1 MFNRNGTCPMP
12 SRAAILT
19 SLGSPDPKPFAFEP
33 MPDRFE
39 GPSIK
44 IGLEG
49 HGAVVVNVESASRLA
64 NAIRINVPDRADQI
78 DACIEQAARNVTGA
92 S

>member
-1 MFNRNGTCPMP
+1 MP

-19 SLGSPDPKPFAFEP
+19 SLGRPEPKPFAFEP
-33 MPDRFE
+33 LPSRFGE
-39 GPSIK
+39 PSIK

-49 HGAVVVNVESASRLA
+49 HGAVVVNVESASLLA
-64 NAIRINVPDRADQI
+64 NAIRINVPERADQI
-78 DACIEQAARNVTGA
+78 DACIEQAVRHARDA

>member
-1 MFNRNGTCPMP
+1 MP

-19 SLGSPDPKPFAFEP
+19 GLGSPDPKPFAFEP
-33 MPDRFE
+33 LPDRFE
-39 GPSIK
+39 QPSIK

-64 NAIRINVPDRADQI
+64 NAIRINVPERAARI
-78 DACIEQAARNVTGA
+78 DACIEQAAGHA
-92 S
+92 KSSS

>member
-1 MFNRNGTCPMP
+1 MP

-33 MPDRFE
+33 LPSQFAE
-39 GPSIK
+39 PSIK

-49 HGAVVVNVESASRLA
+49 HGAVVVDVESASRLA
-64 NAIRINVPDRADQI
+64 NAIRLNVPERADQI
-78 DACIEQAARNVTGA
+78 DACIEKAARNLREA

>member
-1 MFNRNGTCPMP
+1 MP

-33 MPDRFE
+33 LPDRFE

-49 HGAVVVNVESASRLA
+49 HGAVVVDVHAASRLA
-64 NAIRINVPDRADQI
+64 NAIRINAPERASQI
-78 DACIEQAARNVTGA
+78 DACIEQAALEVEDA

>member
-19 SLGSPDPKPFAFEP
+19 SLSSPDPKPFAFEP
-33 MPDRFE
+33 LPNRFGE
-39 GPSIK
+39 PSIK

-49 HGAVVVNVESASRLA
+49 HGAVVVNVDSASRLA
-64 NAIRINVPDRADQI
+64 NAIRYNVPERADQI
-78 DACIEQAARNVTGA
+78 DACIEQAERCARDT

>member
-1 MFNRNGTCPMP
+1 MP

-19 SLGSPDPKPFAFEP
+19 SLGRPEPKPFAFEP
-33 MPDRFE
+33 QPSRFGE
-39 GPSIK
+39 PSIK

-49 HGAVVVNVESASRLA
+49 HGAVVVDVESASRLA
-64 NAIRINVPDRADQI
+64 NAIRGHVPERADQI
-78 DACIEQAARNVTGA
+78 DACIEQAVRHARDA

>member
-19 SLGSPDPKPFAFEP
+19 SLGRPDSKPFAFEP
-33 MPDRFE
+33 LPDRFE
-39 GPSIK
+39 EPSIK

-49 HGAVVVNVESASRLA
+49 HGAVVVDVDSASRLA
-64 NAIRINVPDRADQI
+64 NAIRINVPERADQI
-78 DACIEQAARNVTGA
+78 DACIEQAGRCTRHAV
-92 S
+92 